1 MAADQA
7 FTKSRN
13 NSSSAVG
20 CMFRVTGSLDFWSLT
35 VLTHGLPPPPKH
47 THAHTIFSFYIRFT
61 NMFRVIGVWSLL
73 LYPTSPFTRVSN
85 IFRWSFLRTGC
96 FSTIRN
102 GCLKSQTPIAYRR
115 DVKQP
120 AALADESLFA
130 FFTASTAWHHP
141 EIYQDA
147 LLLTRGDAN
156 LLRWI

>member
-20 CMFRVTGSLDFWSLT
+20 CFVWLALWTS
-35 VLTHGLPPPPKH
+35 GLWLCWLMDSPPPPPKH

>member
-1 MAADQA
+1 MYVSCDWL
-7 FTKSRN
+7 S
-13 NSSSAVG
+13 
-20 CMFRVTGSLDFWSLT
+20 
-35 VLTHGLPPPPKH
+35 GLLVSDCVDSWTTPPPPN
-47 THAHTIFSFYIRFT
+47 THTIFSFYIRFT

-102 GCLKSQTPIAYRR
+102 GCLKSQTPIAYQR

-156 LLRWI
+156 LLRNLPQRNIY